1 MKLLMSRRNW
11 RLKKQMTRSD
21 EYLLNELRSIN
32 DRLSVV
38 VSELKKKN
46 GIIDTQLLDAL
57 DKTNKLTVEV

>member
-1 MKLLMSRRNW
+1 MQSQSVNTTAR
-11 RLKKQMTRSD
+11 KKQMTRSD

-46 GIIDTQLLDAL
+46 GVIDTQLLDAL

>member
-1 MKLLMSRRNW
+1 
-11 RLKKQMTRSD
+11 MTRSD

-46 GIIDTQLLDAL
+46 GVIDTQLLNEL
-57 DKTNKLTVEV
+57 DRTNKYSVEV